1 MIRVPRG
8 YDLEAMKE
16 LAQDL
21 ERWHGRGEKVALAT
35 VVSARRSAPRP
46 IGSKLAVSES
56 GELAGSVSGGCVEG
70 DVFGQAREVLAGRE
84 PRLLQYGITDDLA
97 FSVGLPCGGDI
108 EVFVAPE
115 DPAISARLLDAIERG
130 ERATL
135 VVAIRGERVGEQ
147 ALLVEGGE
155 GIGDPELAQL
165 PEDELFAQGYGPPP
179 RLIVVGAVDTAEAL
193 CATAKLIGW
202 RTVVVD
208 ARAKFATPE
217 RLPSADEIVLE
228 WPEEAFAQLALDRD
242 DAVVVLTHDEKF
254 DQPALQGALAGGAF
268 YVGALGSRRTQ
279 AKRLEKLRESG
290 VCEEALERIAGP
302 CGLDIGADTP
312 AETALSIV
320 AEIMAVRAGR
330 EGGSLRD
337 AKGAIHAPAP
347 QPA

>member
-1 MIRVPRG
+1 
-8 YDLEAMKE
+8 MKE
-16 LAQDL
+16 IAKDL

-70 DVFGQAREVLAGRE
+70 DVFGQAREVLSGLE
-84 PRLLQYGITDDLA
+84 PRLLQYGISDEQA
-97 FSVGLPCGGDI
+97 FEVGLPCGGDI
-108 EVFVAPE
+108 EVFVAEE
-115 DPAISARLLDAIERG
+115 DPALSARLLGAIERG
-130 ERATL
+130 ERATH

-147 ALLVEGGE
+147 ALLIEGGE
-155 GIGDPELAQL
+155 GVGDPSLASL
-165 PEDELFAQGYGPPP
+165 PENELFVQAFGPPP
-179 RLIVVGAVDTAEAL
+179 RLIVIGAVDTAEAL

-228 WPEEAFAQLALDRD
+228 WPDEAFAQLGLDRD

-254 DQPALQGALAGGAF
+254 DQPALKGALESEVF

-279 AKRLEKLRESG
+279 AKRIEKLREAG
-290 VCEEALERIAGP
+290 VPESAFDRIAGP
-302 CGLDIGADTP
+302 SGLDIGAESP
-312 AETALSIV
+312 AETALSILG
-320 AEIMAVRAGR
+320 EIMAVRAGR

-337 AKGAIHAPAP
+337 SKGSIHAPAP

>member
-1 MIRVPRG
+1 
-8 YDLEAMKE
+8 MKDI
-16 LAQDL
+16 AKDL
-21 ERWHGRGEKVALAT
+21 ERWHGRGERVALAT

-46 IGSKLAVSES
+46 IGSKLAVSEG

-70 DVFGQAREVLAGRE
+70 DVFGQAREVLSGLS
-84 PRLLQYGITDDLA
+84 PRLLQYGISDEQA
-97 FSVGLPCGGDI
+97 FEVGLPCGGDI
-108 EVFVAPE
+108 EVFVAEE
-115 DPAISARLLDAIERG
+115 DPALSARLLEAIEHG
-130 ERATL
+130 ERATH
-135 VVAIRGERVGEQ
+135 VVAIRGERMGEQ

-155 GIGDPELAQL
+155 GVGDPSLASL
-165 PEDELFAQGYGPPP
+165 AEDEVFVQQFGPPP

-217 RLPSADEIVLE
+217 RLPSADEIVLD
-228 WPEEAFAQLALDRD
+228 WPEEAFARLRLDRD

-254 DQPALQGALAGGAF
+254 DQPALKGSLESEAF

-279 AKRLEKLRESG
+279 ASRVEKLREAG
-290 VCEEALERIAGP
+290 VPEAAFDRIAGP
-302 CGLDIGADTP
+302 SGLDIGAESP
-312 AETALSIV
+312 VETALSIV

-330 EGGSLRD
+330 SGGSLRD
-337 AKGAIHAPAP
+337 SKGAIHAAPAA